1 MSHWIDSAS
10 LHSMPEENLVA
21 ELGGGPWS
29 ADEIAWAPDGGSLTV
44 RLRRYPGD
52 MPAVM
57 VRIDLDRLTAQIDG
71 QDNSLPLARLSDELE
86 ADYQRRGGKG

>member
-10 LHSMPEENLVA
+10 LYSMPEESLVA
-21 ELGGGPWS
+21 ELGGGSWS
-29 ADEIAWAPDGGSLTV
+29 ADEIAWSPDGGSLTV

-52 MPAVM
+52 MPGVM
-57 VRIDLDRLTAQIDG
+57 VRIDLNRLTVQTDG
-71 QDNSLPLARLSDELE
+71 RDDTIPLARLSAALE